1 MDRAANF
8 PEAGPALEMKAREET
23 QLEPGRPSGQV
34 ASRLQRLRKAPWGR
48 LVTPDDLYPLALLA
62 FFLLLPPPLGN
73 LVLAL
78 FGVLAIVIALRIW
91 HRYQRDDS

>member
-8 PEAGPALEMKAREET
+8 PDARPVLEMMAKEDSQPR
-23 QLEPGRPSGQV
+23 PGRQSGQ
-34 ASRLQRLRKAPWGR
+34 ASSLFQRLLKVRWPR

-78 FGVLAIVIALRIW
+78 FSVLAIVIAMGIW
-91 HRYQRDDS
+91 QRFQDEDN

>member
-8 PEAGPALEMKAREET
+8 PDASPALEMMAKDDA
-23 QLEPGRPSGQV
+23 QPKPGGQSGPA
-34 ASRLQRLRKAPWGR
+34 ASRFQRLLEAPWSR

-78 FGVLAIVIALRIW
+78 FAVLAIVIALRVW
-91 HRYQRDDS
+91 QRYQAENS

>member
-8 PEAGPALEMKAREET
+8 PDAGPALEMTAREDA
-23 QLEPGRPSGQV
+23 QPGPGRQ
-34 ASRLQRLRKAPWGR
+34 SRPAGSRFQRLLKAPWRR

-78 FGVLAIVIALRIW
+78 FAVLAIVIALRIW
-91 HRYQRDDS
+91 QRCRSEDS

>member
-1 MDRAANF
+1 MDRAANS
-8 PEAGPALEMKAREET
+8 PGAGTALEMMARKDS
-23 QLEPGRPSGQV
+23 QPEPDRQSGQP
-34 ASRLQRLRKAPWGR
+34 ASRFQRLLEAPWRR

-78 FGVLAIVIALRIW
+78 FAVLAIVIALRIW
-91 HRYQRDDS
+91 QRCQGEDN

>member
-1 MDRAANF
+1 MDRAANS
-8 PEAGPALEMKAREET
+8 PNARPALEMMPKEDSQPKR
-23 QLEPGRPSGQV
+23 GRQSGQA
-34 ASRLQRLRKAPWGR
+34 ASRFQRLLKAPWER

-78 FGVLAIVIALRIW
+78 FSVLAIVIALRIW
-91 HRYQRDDS
+91 QRFQDEDN

>member
-1 MDRAANF
+1 MGRAANF
-8 PEAGPALEMKAREET
+8 PDAGPALEMTAR
-23 QLEPGRPSGQV
+23 QGSQPRPGRQSSPA
-34 ASRLQRLRKAPWGR
+34 ASRFQRLLKAPWKR

-78 FGVLAIVIALRIW
+78 FAVLAIVIALRIW
-91 HRYQRDDS
+91 QRCQGEDN